1 MKQSSTPVTFED
13 FSEDEY
19 LKEFFILRDLGQSTR
34 NTYLIRL
41 RKYCEFNQKNLTDL
55 ISEAEEDEDQNIR
68 MRKRR
73 INKRLIAFK
82 EHLRENGQTFNTI
95 KTSMATIKGFYH
107 EFDIETPRIKIK
119 DLEEKE
125 RTTTEDIVGKDH
137 IKQSLKYTNIKYKA
151 LILMMSG
158 SGMGLAEISHLKW
171 ENFLD
176 AISEYLEPVGNE
188 QFDIQYITEKL
199 RKTRN
204 LILTWNI
211 RRYKTGHPYTTFTT
225 PEANMALL
233 DYLEERNNENKP
245 IVKIDD
251 PLFLSNNGA
260 IKRSAVHKYFA
271 YLNDTCKFGV
281 KGKSRFFTSHKLR
294 KYFASTLTSNRVP
307 ESYTRWFL
315 GHNDSMTLDRYNKPN
330 PKALKEEYIRLI
342 PHLSIETVQVHE
354 VTTEGFDK
362 LVNQL
367 EKERESRENLQAE
380 KDEEIAGMKRKI
392 DEIAAKNKER
402 DEYVDEIMN
411 NKRIQEELI
420 KR

>member
-1 MKQSSTPVTFED
+1 MVYKTYYFIMNPYINKD
-13 FSEDEY
+13 ISEEEY
-19 LKEFFILRDLGQSTR
+19 LKNFFIQRDLGQSSR

-41 RKYCEFNQKNLTDL
+41 RKYCEFSQKTLEDL

-73 INKRLIAFK
+73 INKRLLDFK
-82 EHLRENGQTFNTI
+82 EHLRENGKSFNTI
-95 KTSMATIKGFYH
+95 KTYMATIKGFYH
-107 EFDIETPRIKIK
+107 ECDIDTPRIKIK

-125 RTTTEDIVGKDH
+125 RTTTEDIVGKQH
-137 IKQSLKYTNIKYKA
+137 IKRSLKYANIKYKA

-176 AISEYLEPVGNE
+176 AISEFLKPVENE
-188 QFDIQYITEKL
+188 QFDIQYIIEKL

-251 PLFLSNNGA
+251 SLFLSSNGA

-294 KYFASTLTSNRVP
+294 KYFASTLTSHRVP
-307 ESYTRWFL
+307 ESYTRWLL

-342 PHLSIETVQVHE
+342 PYLGIETVQVHE

-362 LVNQL
+362 LVNEL
-367 EKERESRENLQAE
+367 EKEREIRKKQKDE
-380 KDEEIAGMKRKI
+380 KDKKIAEMEERQKVTENMLKSMMKKQLEN
-392 DEIAAKNKER
+392 DNLKNK
-402 DEYVDEIMN
+402 
-411 NKRIQEELI
+411 
-420 KR
+420 